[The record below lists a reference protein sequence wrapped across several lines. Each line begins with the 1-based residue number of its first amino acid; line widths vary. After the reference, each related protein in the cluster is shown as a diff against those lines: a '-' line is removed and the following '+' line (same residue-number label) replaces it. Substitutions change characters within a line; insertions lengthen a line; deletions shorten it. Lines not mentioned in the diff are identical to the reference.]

1 MYDADGDLFLLTL
14 NSDTPPQRLLQTEF
28 YEGRAAIS
36 PNGRWIAYES
46 DETGQFEVYVRSFPD
61 VESAKYQISTAGG
74 GEWPK
79 WSSSGNELFF
89 RTSNTQGGL
98 EGGVWVVQVETETN
112 FQHETPTPL
121 ISGPYRS
128 MGMIRGVFD
137 ISADGSRFMLM
148 GVITVAE
155 AVEHTQLVVVDN
167 WFEELKRLAPPGPQ

>member
-14 NSDTPPQRLLQTEF
+14 NSDTPPQRLLQTES

-89 RTSNTQGGL
+89 RTSETQGGL
-98 EGGVWVVQVETETN
+98 RSGVWVVQVETETN

-121 ISGPYRS
+121 ISGPYIGVGR
-128 MGMIRGVFD
+128 MGGAFD
-137 ISADGSRFMLM
+137 IAEDGSRFLLLDRN
-148 GVITVAE
+148 TSFE
-155 AVEHTQLVVVDN
+155 TEEHTQLVVIDN
-167 WFEELKRLAPPGPQ
+167 WFEELKRLAPPDPQ